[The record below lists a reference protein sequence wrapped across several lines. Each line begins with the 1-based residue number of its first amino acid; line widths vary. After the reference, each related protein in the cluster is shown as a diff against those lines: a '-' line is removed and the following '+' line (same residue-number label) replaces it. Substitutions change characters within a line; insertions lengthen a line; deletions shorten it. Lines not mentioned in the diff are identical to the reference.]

1 MRSGVERA
9 IPAEVMEATRAEVS
23 TGLLAAESS
32 ASQSSLFEDIPVFTT
47 TIEPGLDAY

>member
-23 TGLLAAESS
+23 TDLLADSS